1 MSDNP
6 FSPRAVLALVL
17 GGGLLFLAILWMIG
31 SDFEG
36 GDNNDGGAHVGG
48 KGLTGYAALAQ
59 LLERGGVEIQRSRTR
74 QGLRAAGLLVLTP
87 TRSADPKEL
96 DRIIKARRAIGPTLV
111 VVPKWM
117 ALPIRASK
125 AYPDAKPGW
134 VQTLGIDTP
143 DWVNKVEAL
152 GSPAI
157 MFDKEPGASGR
168 LWTGLGQ
175 DQLPA
180 PDQPVQYLGSDQLVS
195 LVRNGAGQMLAAYF
209 DDGDYAELA
218 DAAGVGSSDYA
229 DEENRFPVTIVA
241 EPDLLNNYG
250 MADSRRARLALALV
264 HAARNGAGGPVLF
277 DLTLP
282 GHGAGKNLLT
292 LAFTPP
298 FLAAT
303 LCLLLAALVVGWRAF
318 ARFGPARRAARAI
331 AFGKTAL
338 VGNAAGLIR
347 RARRLHLLGGPYA
360 DAARERL
367 AKALALPARLDA
379 EGAETAIDRALAARD
394 PAARPFSDTAAAL
407 RAARKPRE
415 LLAAAHDL
423 HSLERTLIR

>member
-17 GGGLLFLAILWMIG
+17 GGGLLFIAILWMVASG
-31 SDFEG
+31 FDG

-59 LLERGGVEIQRSRTR
+59 LLEAGGIKVQRSRTR

-87 TRSADPKEL
+87 TRNADPKEL
-96 DRIIKARRAIGPTLV
+96 DRIITARRAIGPTLLI
-111 VVPKWM
+111 VPKWM

-125 AYPDAKPGW
+125 AYPAAKPGW
-134 VQTLGIDTP
+134 VQMLGIDTP
-143 DWVNKVEAL
+143 AWVNKVEAL
-152 GSPAI
+152 GSPEI
-157 MFDKEPGASGR
+157 LFDKEPGASGR

-180 PDQPVQYLGSDQLVS
+180 PDKPVQFLGGDDLVA
-195 LVRNGAGQMLAAYF
+195 LVRNGSGQFLAAYL
-209 DDGDYAELA
+209 DDGDYIELA
-218 DAAGVGSSDYA
+218 DSAGQYASDYA
-229 DEENRFPVTIVA
+229 EEENRFPVTLVA

-250 MADSRRARLALALV
+250 LADNRRAALALALV
-264 HAARNGAGGPVLF
+264 GAARNGADGPVLF

-318 ARFGPARRAARAI
+318 ARFGPAKAAARAI

-379 EGAETAIDRALAARD
+379 AGAETAIDRALAARD
-394 PAARPFSDTAAAL
+394 ATAAPFSTTAAAL

-415 LLAAAHDL
+415 LIIAARDL
-423 HSLERTLIR
+423 HSLERILIR

>member
-6 FSPRAVLALVL
+6 FSPRAVLGLVL
-17 GGGLLFLAILWMIG
+17 GGGLLFLAILYMIG
-31 SDFEG
+31 SGLG
-36 GDNNDGGAHVGG
+36 GNDSNDGGAHVGG

-59 LLERGGVEIQRSRTR
+59 LLEADGVDVERSRTR
-74 QGLRAAGLLVLTP
+74 EGLRSAGLLVLTP

-96 DRIIKARRAIGPTLV
+96 DRIINARRAIGPTLV

-117 ALPIRASK
+117 ALPIRAGK

-143 DWVNKVEAL
+143 DWVSKVESL

-157 MFDKEPGASGR
+157 MFDKDPAASGR
-168 LWTGLGQ
+168 LWTGLDQ

-180 PDQPVQYLGSDQLVS
+180 PDKPVQFLSSDALVA
-195 LVRNGAGQMLAAYF
+195 LVRNGSGQILAAYL
-209 DDGDYAELA
+209 DDGDYADLA
-218 DAAGVGSSDYA
+218 YAAGMESTEYS
-229 DEENRFPVTIVA
+229 DEENRFPVTVVA

-250 MADSRRARLALALV
+250 MADSRRAELALALV
-264 HAARNGAGGPVLF
+264 GAARNGAEGPVSF

-303 LCLLLAALVVGWRAF
+303 LCLLLAALAVGWRAF
-318 ARFGPARRAARAI
+318 ARFGPAKAAARAI

-367 AKALALPARLDA
+367 AKALALPARLDT
-379 EGAETAIDRALAARD
+379 EGAEAAIDRALAARD
-394 PAARPFSDTAAAL
+394 ATAAPFSTTAAAL
-407 RAARKPRE
+407 RVARKPRE
-415 LLAAAHDL
+415 LITAAREL

>member
-17 GGGLLFLAILWMIG
+17 GGALLFLAILWMIG
-31 SDFEG
+31 SDIG
-36 GDNNDGGAHVGG
+36 GDRNNDGGAHVSG

-59 LLERGGVEIQRSRTR
+59 LLEARGIEVNRSRSR
-74 QGLRAAGLLVLTP
+74 AGLRTTALLVLTP
-87 TRSADPKEL
+87 THNANPAAIDQ
-96 DRIIKARRAIGPTLV
+96 IIAARRAIGPTLV
-111 VVPKWM
+111 IVPKWFT
-117 ALPIRASK
+117 LPIKPSK
-125 AYPDAKPGW
+125 AFPDAKPGW
-134 VQTLGIDTP
+134 VMPLGANAP
-143 DWVNKVEAL
+143 EWVNKATAL
-152 GSPAI
+152 GSPAL
-157 MFDKEPGASGR
+157 MVKKDGTAAAR

-175 DQLPA
+175 SELPA
-180 PDQPVQYLGSDQLVS
+180 PDKPVQLLGGDDLVA
-195 LVRNGAGQMLAAYF
+195 LVRNGSGDMLAAYL

-218 DAAGVGSSDYA
+218 YAAGVGSSDYA
-229 DEENRFPVTIVA
+229 EEENRFPVTIVA

-250 MADSRRARLALALV
+250 MADRRRAALALDLIRV
-264 HAARNGAGGPVLF
+264 ASNGEDLPIDF

-282 GHGAGKNLLT
+282 GHGTGKNLLT
-292 LAFTPP
+292 LAVTPP

-303 LCLLLAALVVGWRAF
+303 LCLLLAALVIGWRAF
-318 ARFGPARRAARAI
+318 ARFGPPRVTARAI

-338 VGNAAGLIR
+338 VSNAAGLLR

-360 DAARERL
+360 DAARDRL

-379 EGAETAIDRALAARD
+379 TGAEAAIDRALLARD
-394 PAARPFSDTAAAL
+394 ASATPFSTAAATL

-415 LLAAAHDL
+415 LISAARNL